1 MKKILNIEKSVYSQE
16 YSSQEEE
23 ICDAKENEAVR
34 QLRINRFHTGDTL
47 YIMFSLQKMNL
58 NFKKFCNFPVEI

>member
-1 MKKILNIEKSVYSQE
+1 MKKIFNIEKSVYSQE
-16 YSSQEEE
+16 YSSQEE
-23 ICDAKENEAVR
+23 ICDAKENETVR
-34 QLRINRFHTGDTL
+34 QLRINRFHTAGTL

>member
-23 ICDAKENEAVR
+23 ICDAKEKEAVR
-34 QLRINRFHTGDTL
+34 QLRINRFHTGGTL
-47 YIMFSLQKMNL
+47 YIMLSLQKMNL